1 MNIGMHSV
9 CNQCA
14 MTTPADLTLC
24 VLYGRMSLR
33 GSAGSCCYCVSCIL
47 TFSPNLLA
55 ALPHFITQQYG
66 LSLIITYWFFIIINA
81 VRVVYKASFEWAA
94 EAQLHGTNAPCLWFK
109 QGQRNQSPL
118 IRDLQ
123 RETRIVHR
131 RSRQSTQSGDFP
143 LTCVHAAS
151 VYSLKTTRQEKK
163 RNVIVP
169 CWTSLILHSVPF
181 VKCML
186 KEQIG
191 KKKSH
196 LTNNLLIY

>member
-1 MNIGMHSV
+1 MVGVGSLISNRVERRAAVTTFVCETVWSKLWIASV
-9 CNQCA
+9 WLLACILFATSVLWQHQQ
-14 MTTPADLTLC
+14 TLLC
-24 VLYGRMSLR
+24 V
-33 GSAGSCCYCVSCIL
+33 SAGSCCYCVSCTL

-94 EAQLHGTNAPCLWFK
+94 EAQLHGTNARCLWFE

-118 IRDLQ
+118 IGDLQ

-151 VYSLKTTRQEKK
+151 VHSLKTTR
-163 RNVIVP
+163 
-169 CWTSLILHSVPF
+169 
-181 VKCML
+181 
-186 KEQIG
+186 
-191 KKKSH
+191 
-196 LTNNLLIY
+196 

>member
-1 MNIGMHSV
+1 MNCLCMNIGVHFV
-9 CNQCA
+9 CHQCA

-24 VLYGRMSLR
+24 VILYGRVWFSRMLEGR
-33 GSAGSCCYCVSCIL
+33 TL

-66 LSLIITYWFFIIINA
+66 LSLIIAYWFFIVINA

-94 EAQLHGTNAPCLWFK
+94 EAQLRRTNAPCLWFE

-118 IRDLQ
+118 IGDLQ

-131 RSRQSTQSGDFP
+131 RSRRSTQSGDFP

-151 VYSLKTTRQEKK
+151 VYSLKTT
-163 RNVIVP
+163 
-169 CWTSLILHSVPF
+169 H
-181 VKCML
+181 
-186 KEQIG
+186 
-191 KKKSH
+191 
-196 LTNNLLIY
+196 

>member
-1 MNIGMHSV
+1 MSFNETRGIWLVLGRSLVMKLNTEPLWQLLCVIKIMNCFCMNIGMHFV

-24 VLYGRMSLR
+24 VILYGRMSLR
-33 GSAGSCCYCVSCIL
+33 GSSCCYCVSCTL
-47 TFSPNLLA
+47 TFSNNLLA

-94 EAQLHGTNAPCLWFK
+94 EAQLHGTSAPCLWFE

-118 IRDLQ
+118 IGDLQ
-123 RETRIVHR
+123 RETWIVHR
-131 RSRQSTQSGDFP
+131 RSRQSPQSGDFP

-151 VYSLKTTRQEKK
+151 VHSLKTTR
-163 RNVIVP
+163 
-169 CWTSLILHSVPF
+169 
-181 VKCML
+181 
-186 KEQIG
+186 
-191 KKKSH
+191 
-196 LTNNLLIY
+196 

>member
-1 MNIGMHSV
+1 
-9 CNQCA
+9 

-24 VLYGRMSLR
+24 VIYGRVSLSS
-33 GSAGSCCYCVSCIL
+33 SAGSCCYCVSCTL

-94 EAQLHGTNAPCLWFK
+94 EAELHRTNAPCLWFE

-118 IRDLQ
+118 IGDLQ

-143 LTCVHAAS
+143 LTCVHAARNDTLYYTARTGFIQS
-151 VYSLKTTRQEKK
+151 TLKVTSPGTWDLEVNWCNAKNYEERHVYWAGQAV
-163 RNVIVP
+163 N
-169 CWTSLILHSVPF
+169 
-181 VKCML
+181 
-186 KEQIG
+186 
-191 KKKSH
+191 
-196 LTNNLLIY
+196 